1 MTPSDPHGA
10 LYAGPFHVALRR
22 AVRRSGLTLDRLRTH
37 LARRGIQVGLSSL
50 SDWQT
55 GRSLPGRVDS
65 PRIVSALEELLEIES
80 GALARLLAADDDDR
94 RRIADVGV
102 VAELLDAVGGSGHQ
116 SLDVVSKHHKLTLDA
131 EGRTAEIWSRTVV
144 RAPRNGVD
152 RVAESYFGHC
162 DPGLVQVEPLG
173 NCRLGRRVDHTSDPA
188 MAYEVV
194 FGEKLRRGE
203 TWVFDMRL
211 TDGTA
216 SMCSEFAFAFR
227 HPFEQYV
234 LEVQFD
240 PGALP
245 RNLTAFTHDDLQGGR
260 HAQHNLVLSRH
271 NTVHLVASA
280 VDSGVVGI
288 EWDWR

>member
-10 LYAGPFHVALRR
+10 LYAGPFHVAFRR
-22 AVRRSGLTLDRLRTH
+22 AVRDSGLTLDRLRTH
-37 LARRGIQVGLSSL
+37 LARRGIRVGLSSL

-55 GRSLPGRVDS
+55 GRSLPKREDS
-65 PRIVSALEELLEIES
+65 ARIVSALEEILGIEPEALL
-80 GALARLLAADDDDR
+80 GLLAAADDR

-102 VAELLDAVGGSGHQ
+102 VAELLDAVSESGHQ

-152 RVAESYFGHC
+152 RFVGCYFGHC
-162 DPGLVQVEPLG
+162 DPGLVQVQPLG
-173 NCRLGRRVDHTSDPA
+173 NCHLGRQLEHPSEPA
-188 MAYEVV
+188 LAYEIV
-194 FGEKLRRGE
+194 FGETLRRGG

-227 HPFEQYV
+227 HPFDQYV

-245 RNLTAFTHDDLQGGR
+245 RTLTAFTHDDIRGGR
-260 HAQHNLVLSRH
+260 HAQHNLLLSRH
-271 NTVHLVASA
+271 NSVHLLASA

>member
-1 MTPSDPHGA
+1 MTPSDTHA
-10 LYAGPFHVALRR
+10 VLYAGPFHVALRR
-22 AVRRSGLTLDRLRTH
+22 AVRDSGLTLDRLRTH
-37 LARRGIQVGLSSL
+37 LARRGIRVGLSSL

-55 GRSLPGRVDS
+55 GRSRPKREDS
-65 PRIVSALEELLEIES
+65 PRIVAALEELLEIEP
-80 GALARLLAADDDDR
+80 GALLRLLAVADDR
-94 RRIADVGV
+94 RRVADVGV
-102 VAELLDAVGGSGHQ
+102 VAELLDAVSAGDQ
-116 SLDVVSKHHKLTLDA
+116 TLEVVSKHHKLTLDA

-144 RAPRNGVD
+144 RAPHNGVD
-152 RVAESYFGHC
+152 RFVGCYFGHC

-173 NCRLGRRVDHTSDPA
+173 NCHLGSRLEHPSEPA
-188 MAYEVV
+188 LAYEVV
-194 FGEKLRRGE
+194 FGERLRRGE

-227 HPFEQYV
+227 HPFDQYV

-245 RNLTAFTHDDLQGGR
+245 RTLTAFTHDDIRGGR
-260 HAQHNLVLSRH
+260 QPQQNLLLSRH
-271 NTVHLVASA
+271 NSVHLVASA